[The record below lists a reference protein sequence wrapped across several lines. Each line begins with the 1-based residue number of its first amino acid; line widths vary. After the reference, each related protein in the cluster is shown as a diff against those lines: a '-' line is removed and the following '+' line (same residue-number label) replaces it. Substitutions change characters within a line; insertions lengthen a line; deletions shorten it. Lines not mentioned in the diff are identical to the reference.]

1 MTTIIMTPID
11 PERIMQELAK
21 VMSDADVSAG

>member
-11 PERIMQELAK
+11 PERIMQALAN

>member
-11 PERIMQELAK
+11 PERIMQALAK
-21 VMSDADVSAG
+21 VMSDADVSAR

>member
-11 PERIMQELAK
+11 PERIMQALAK
-21 VMSDADVSAG
+21 VMSDTDDRAG

>member
-1 MTTIIMTPID
+1 MTTIIMTPTD
-11 PERIMQELAK
+11 PERIMQALSK